1 MVGRPPVSL
10 PHLNIAEFLN
20 NIRWSIYDYL
30 RPECVRAYRRKDDE
44 LLYTF
49 DVPATVAD
57 GLPRG
62 MYWRLMHVTRQEP
75 CFPRFVVAASLKAE
89 F

>member
-1 MVGRPPVSL
+1 MDIANRGATPSL
-10 PHLNIAEFLN
+10 FSSTSMPEF
-20 NIRWSIYDYL
+20 
-30 RPECVRAYRRKDDE
+30 VRAYRRKDGE

-49 DVPATVAD
+49 DVPASVAE

-62 MYWRLMHVTRQEP
+62 MYWRLMNATRQEP
-75 CFPRFVVAASLKAE
+75 YFPRFVVTDSLKAE